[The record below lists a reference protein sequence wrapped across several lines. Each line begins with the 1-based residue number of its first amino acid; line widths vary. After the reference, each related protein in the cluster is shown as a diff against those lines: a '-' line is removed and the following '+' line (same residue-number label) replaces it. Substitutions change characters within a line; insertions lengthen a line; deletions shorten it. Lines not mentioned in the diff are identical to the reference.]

1 MCTCLKDA
9 AAKLEAHLKKSI
21 KMENVYSFD
30 HIGFDN
36 ECIMIHPIG
45 RKWSLGNAVGL
56 PFSIEYHPKTK
67 DGSKSKNSRIV
78 KTNLFMTYCPICG
91 KKYPKAN

>member
-1 MCTCLKDA
+1 MCTCLKKVA
-9 AAKLEAHLKKSI
+9 KKLEEHLKNGI
-21 KMENVYSFD
+21 KVENVYSFD

-36 ECIMIHPIG
+36 EYIVLVPAG
-45 RKWSLGNAVGL
+45 AKRALGNAVSL

-67 DGSKSKNSRIV
+67 DGSKAKNA
-78 KTNLFMTYCPICG
+78 KTVRTHLFMTYCPICG

>member
-1 MCTCLKDA
+1 
-9 AAKLEAHLKKSI
+9 LKKSI
-21 KMENVYSFD
+21 KIQNVYSFD

-36 ECIMIHPIG
+36 ECIMVNVG
-45 RKWSLGNAVGL
+45 AGKGTLGNAVGL

-67 DGSKSKNSRIV
+67 DGEKARNAKIV
-78 KTNLFMTYCPICG
+78 KTNLFMTYCPMCG